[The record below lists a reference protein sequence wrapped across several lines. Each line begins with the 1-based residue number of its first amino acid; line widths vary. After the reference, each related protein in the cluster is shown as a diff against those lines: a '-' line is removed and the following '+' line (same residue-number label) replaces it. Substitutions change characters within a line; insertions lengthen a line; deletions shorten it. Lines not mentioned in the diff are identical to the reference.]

1 MPIHFAEQNVISG
14 LKNRRALKYF
24 LENQTFAETQKKFW
38 LTYVFVDDATL
49 LVMNQTHLQHDT
61 LTDIITFDLS
71 ENAEEIIGEIY
82 ISVDRVKENAAKF
95 KVSYSNELHR
105 VIFHGALHL
114 CGYKDKNK
122 KDKEQMRAME
132 NEWLAAYFG

>member
-1 MPIHFAEQNVISG
+1 MPIHFAEQNVKSR
-14 LKNRRALKYF
+14 LNNRRALKYF
-24 LENQTFAETQKKFW
+24 LETQTFAATEKKVW

-49 LVMNQTHLQHDT
+49 LDMNQRHLQHDT

-71 ENAEEIIGEIY
+71 EVSEEIIGEIY
-82 ISVDRVKENAAKF
+82 ISIDRVKENALKF
-95 KVSYSNELHR
+95 KVGIANELHR

-114 CGYKDKNK
+114 CGYKDKK
-122 KDKEQMRAME
+122 KSDQEIMRAME